1 MNDNTYV
8 ALGQRKPKKS
18 SIRGALIGVGTGIIF
33 LTIDLIFYFRNRAR
47 GSNVVLEII
56 FMVISCIYL
65 AIALLILLLA
75 RSFAKTNKK
84 LEGKPL
90 VGYDEINDEFIV
102 YSLIDGQEKHI
113 KNIDL
118 LDISSSEDGE
128 VRVSVRKVPKND
140 DYAIGFAEISEVVL
154 IKQKIEEIRAKGQ

>member
-1 MNDNTYV
+1 MKSFNNLIKFKTIKG
-8 ALGQRKPKKS
+8 AKIPK
-18 SIRGALIGVGTGIIF
+18 
-33 LTIDLIFYFRNRAR
+33 
-47 GSNVVLEII
+47 
-56 FMVISCIYL
+56 
-65 AIALLILLLA
+65 
-75 RSFAKTNKK
+75 
-84 LEGKPL
+84 
-90 VGYDEINDEFIV
+90 FIV

-154 IKQKIEEIRAKGQ
+154 IKQKIEEIRAKRQ